1 MNRTRA
7 FTLIELLVV
16 IAIISI
22 IVGLLLPSLAGA
34 RKQARTV
41 KCASNAAS
49 VAKGV
54 NDYTITFDYFPPSYV
69 YPENPTTGN
78 WRVED
83 QQTTN
88 PDPSRGYLHWSYFL
102 FNNDNVPE
110 DSFTCP
116 DVLNGGAPRT
126 NPGTDPD
133 DWEDFQTND
142 LGGGRGSGNPTDKQ
156 VKRLAFTGNGAI
168 FPRNKF
174 NMPGAPRRNRLV
186 RAANPNFTSTTILVA
201 EFAEKDGW
209 LSLLDDRN
217 RIASHRPVMPFVGGN
232 TGGDMDQIYFEP
244 DTAGVT
250 RFFYPRDERLLLS
263 ADMGQGL
270 IIDANTSL
278 NAVGRHHPGPGGSY
292 KGAGN
297 FAFIDGHVDSLNVRE
312 TIEKRLWGDRF
323 YSLTG
328 RNNEVDPMQRR

>member
-1 MNRTRA
+1 METRMNRTRA

-16 IAIISI
+16 IAIIAI
-22 IVGLLLPSLAGA
+22 LLGLLIPSLAGA

-142 LGGGRGSGNPTDKQ
+142 LGGGARLGQPHRQAGQAPRVHGQRRDLPAQQ
-156 VKRLAFTGNGAI
+156 VQHAR
-168 FPRNKF
+168 
-174 NMPGAPRRNRLV
+174 GAPAQPA
-186 RAANPNFTSTTILVA
+186 RARCQPQLHQH
-201 EFAEKDGW
+201 D
-209 LSLLDDRN
+209 
-217 RIASHRPVMPFVGGN
+217 
-232 TGGDMDQIYFEP
+232 
-244 DTAGVT
+244 
-250 RFFYPRDERLLLS
+250 
-263 ADMGQGL
+263 
-270 IIDANTSL
+270 
-278 NAVGRHHPGPGGSY
+278 HPGRG
-292 KGAGN
+292 
-297 FAFIDGHVDSLNVRE
+297 VR
-312 TIEKRLWGDRF
+312 
-323 YSLTG
+323 
-328 RNNEVDPMQRR
+328 